1 MSLLPWKKNDHLRD
15 LSEYI
20 DGQLDSQRS
29 LNLSEQ
35 LVFDHQLRQSMSE
48 YVRTDELVGNALT
61 PTSLPD
67 AESFANALIT
77 ELDNPETP
85 PPKQRRI
92 QPVLWA
98 SFGLLVT
105 AGITFAGLKRRGV
118 V

>member
-1 MSLLPWKKNDHLRD
+1 MSLLPWEKNDHLRD
-15 LSEYI
+15 LSDYI
-20 DGQLDSQRS
+20 DGQLDSQAS

-35 LVFDHQLRQSMSE
+35 LVFDHQLRQSMSD

-67 AESFANALIT
+67 TESFANTLIT
-77 ELDNPETP
+77 ELDSPETP
-85 PPKQRRI
+85 PPRQRRI

-105 AGITFAGLKRRGV
+105 AGITLAGLKRRGIV
-118 V
+118 